1 MSRPEH
7 HTPLHTELAILILIT
22 GTPGVGKSILASKLS
37 KKLDCQQVDIST
49 LVRTKELYTRVDKKR
64 RTLVADERRLTS
76 AVSKIVHEN
85 NNRCLVISTHFL
97 GGYLPTRQVKYC
109 FVLRLHPEKL
119 RKRLASRRW
128 SPSKIR
134 ENVEAELIGVCQFEA
149 VALLGRKRVH
159 EIDTTGKSSN
169 KVLREVSNLV
179 DGKKKDIGNAG
190 VVDWLETYDLNI
202 WG

>member
-76 AVSKIVHEN
+76 AVSKIIHEN
-85 NNRCLVISTHFL
+85 KNRCLVISTHFL

-169 KVLREVSNLV
+169 RVLREVSNLV

-190 VVDWLETYDLNI
+190 VVDWLETYDLII

>member
-49 LVRTKELYTRVDKKR
+49 LVKKKELYTRVDKKR
-64 RTLVADERRLTS
+64 RTLVAGERRLTS
-76 AVSKIVHEN
+76 AVSKIIHEN
-85 NNRCLVISTHFL
+85 NNRGLVISTHFL

-134 ENVEAELIGVCQFEA
+134 ENVEAELMGVCQFEA
-149 VALLGRKRVH
+149 VALLGRKGVH

-169 KVLREVSNLV
+169 RVLREDRTSG
-179 DGKKKDIGNAG
+179 DGKKKGVGNAG